1 MKQNHASAEVS
12 EHLKALSERIRSLR
26 AGRGMTRKDLS
37 RHSGVSERYL
47 AQLESG
53 EANPSVVLI
62 WRMAQ
67 AMDVDFHDLLGARS
81 KVPLSYA
88 PLWELLQTLSP
99 SDQHAAYEL
108 LASRFDNHKAGKRGV
123 ALIGLR
129 GAGKS
134 TLGRR
139 LAEQCGVPFVRLGAV
154 IEDISGMEL
163 GELLSLGGQK
173 AYRRT
178 ERQALE
184 RVIDEYSSAVVEAGG
199 SLVSELSTF
208 NLLRSAYFSVWVR
221 ARPEEH
227 MNRVIRQ
234 GDTRPMQGNRE
245 AMEDLRRILAER
257 EPYYGSADYT
267 LDTSGREPGDCVRE
281 LVRIVGPYLV
291 PQPKSCVTKAGA

>member
-1 MKQNHASAEVS
+1 
-12 EHLKALSERIRSLR
+12 
-26 AGRGMTRKDLS
+26 MTRKDLS

-47 AQLESG
+47 AQLENG
-53 EANPSVVLI
+53 EANPSVTLI

-99 SDQHAAYEL
+99 ADQQAAYEM
-108 LASRFDNHKAGKRGV
+108 LAGRFTDRAGGTRGV

-139 LAEQCGVPFVRLGAV
+139 LADACGVPFVRLGTV
-154 IEDISGMEL
+154 VEEVSGMEA

-184 RVIDEYSSAVVEAGG
+184 RVIEEYPVAVLETGG

-208 NLLRSAYFSVWVR
+208 NLLRSSYFTVWVR
-221 ARPEEH
+221 AQPEDH

-234 GDTRPMQGNRE
+234 GDTRPMQGSRE
-245 AMEDLRRILAER
+245 AMEDLQRILTER
-257 EPYYGSADYT
+257 EPYYSSADYT
-267 LDTSGREPGDCVRE
+267 VNTSDRAVADCLRE
-281 LVRIVGPYLV
+281 LERVAAPYLV
-291 PQPKSCVTKAGA
+291 APTTAGATEARGA